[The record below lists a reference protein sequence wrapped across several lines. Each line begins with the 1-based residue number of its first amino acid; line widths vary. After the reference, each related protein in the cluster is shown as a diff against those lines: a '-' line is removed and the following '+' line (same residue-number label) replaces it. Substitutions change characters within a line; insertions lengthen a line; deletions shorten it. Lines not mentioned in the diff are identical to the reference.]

1 MPAPVANTDWAQPG
15 GNASKSMDHVALG
28 DAPRQAWSVSIGNG
42 NSFRTRLVS
51 EPVVADG
58 RVYTIDTL
66 ARVRAFNVETGAEIW
81 DAPGARRE
89 QPDRGPVRR
98 RRHL

>member
-1 MPAPVANTDWAQPG
+1 MGAARRQSVED
-15 GNASKSMDHVALG
+15 DVHVALG

-66 ARVRAFNVETGAEIW
+66 ARVRAFNIETGAEIW
-81 DAPGARRE
+81 THQVRGE
-89 QPDRGPVRR
+89 NEPDRGPVRR